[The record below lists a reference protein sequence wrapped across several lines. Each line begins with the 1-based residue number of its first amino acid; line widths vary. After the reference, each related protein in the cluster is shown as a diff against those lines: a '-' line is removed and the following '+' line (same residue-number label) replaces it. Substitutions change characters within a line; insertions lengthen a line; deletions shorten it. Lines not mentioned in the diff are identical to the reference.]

1 MKTAAKIKMFL
12 AMVMGITL
20 GGSYTLLSMDEE
32 KVSHPGPRAIQERVG
47 EDEPIIFE
55 KPTRIQERD
64 ETNPSGGAPAYA
76 RPSKRFAKNPL
87 RTRMS

>member
-12 AMVMGITL
+12 AMVMGIML

-32 KVSHPGPRAIQERVG
+32 KVGHPGHRAIQEREG
-47 EDEPIIFE
+47 EDGPIIFH
-55 KPTRIQERD
+55 KPIRIQERD
-64 ETNPSGGAPAYA
+64 ETNPSSGAPEYA
-76 RPSKRFAKNPL
+76 RPSKRSAKIPL